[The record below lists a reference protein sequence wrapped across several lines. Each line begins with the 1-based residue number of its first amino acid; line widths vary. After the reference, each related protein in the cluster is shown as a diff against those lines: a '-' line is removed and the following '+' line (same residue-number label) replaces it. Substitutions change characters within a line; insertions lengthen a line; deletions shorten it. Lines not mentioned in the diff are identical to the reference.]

1 MTIDSG
7 TTVTTFPVTNMT
19 EDSVAEKKHQSDTAA
34 DLTAADEQNQSDD
47 SEVERAP
54 TTKSFGFYT
63 IIVALALTS
72 LSTSL
77 EATITSTALP
87 TVTADL
93 QGVSLYVWVVNGYY
107 LTQ

>member
-19 EDSVAEKKHQSDTAA
+19 EDSVAEKQSDTAA